1 MVNVRTDAAV
11 TKCEVEEGTCLSF
24 NTVFYCGEKKDY

>member
-24 NTVFYCGEKKDY
+24 NTVLLWGKKDY